1 MNISATGCTPIKPQA
16 SFGQQKDPSLETVVS
31 KTDKINQSLVNSN
44 DLKGPLAVVAS
55 VALAAVVTYTSGR
68 KVADVISSLTGKKA
82 GTAVMGALDKGSK
95 AIAGGAEKLVS
106 NELKGKSGKAV
117 KTLGNVLKTTN
128 ETVSKNFKRFAYMGT
143 SGIEDAATKNA
154 KALSNLVGAGTVVG
168 MLPALCKRDGDGNNV
183 ADIAEKGQNVYTG
196 TAYER
201 SKRIAEESVQKLG
214 VVADL
219 VQTLM

>member
-168 MLPALCKRDGDGNNV
+168 MLPSLCKRDGDGNNV